1 MGGERELIGRALT
14 ALDRRTGAGPLL
26 AKGLRYAFPENWT
39 FLLGEIALYSFIVLV
54 ATGVYLTLF
63 FEPSLHTSIYHG
75 SDAALQGARVS
86 DAYGSTVHLSLDVRA
101 GLLMRQT
108 HHWAALVFIAAILLH
123 LMRIFFTG
131 AFRSP
136 RELNYLIGLTMLVLA
151 ILEGFFGYSLP
162 DDLISGMGLSIAYA
176 VAMSVP
182 VIGEQ
187 LARWFWGGQFPGA
200 DAFESRIYIIHVLLI
215 PALLAALIAVH
226 LALIM
231 ILRHTQFAGPGRRE
245 RNVVGLAMWP
255 AYALRSAGLFF
266 AVTAV
271 LFLLGGLVQINPI
284 WQYGPYQPWLGT
296 NGVQPDWYMG
306 WLIGALRLM
315 PNFEPTLFGRTIPN
329 PFFGGVLF
337 PGVTFGLLYAWPWI
351 ERAVS
356 GDRSRHHLL
365 QRPRDNP
372 WRTAFGAAM
381 MTWVLVPFLAGSS
394 DRIFVSFDIPYQRQI
409 EVLRVVWLL
418 LPPVGVPA
426 HARHLP
432 PPPRQRHAPAARLDR
447 PGRDAA
453 AGRWFSRSRAR
464 RLDHA
469 SNLAPTGISRAKHEE
484 ETDMGVAEVAGLVVR
499 PAVTGTMRARK
510 TKSRQHSRGQEAVDR
525 LRRRGGPVHP
535 ADQGAGRLHRTPVR
549 GRRRR
554 PRLSDVD
561 TRISS
566 PARPTAEPDL
576 TV

>member
-14 ALDRRTGAGPLL
+14 ALDRRTGTGPLL

-200 DAFESRIYIIHVLLI
+200 HAFESRIYIIHVLLI

-284 WQYGPYQPWLGT
+284 WQYGPYEPWLGS

-306 WLIGALRLM
+306 WLEGALRLF
-315 PNFEPTLFGRTIPN
+315 PGWRLHIFGYPLSELFWP
-329 PFFGGVLF
+329 GVLL
-337 PGVTFGLLYAWPWI
+337 PGVTFGLLYLWPFM
-351 ERAVS
+351 EARVT
-356 GDRSRHHLL
+356 GDRAEHHLL
-365 QRPRDNP
+365 DRPRDRP
-372 WRTAFGAAM
+372 ARTAIGTGVLTFYVVLTVAGAQDIIAQKLGVSIPPV
-381 MTWVLVPFLAGSS
+381 TWT
-394 DRIFVSFDIPYQRQI
+394 
-409 EVLRVVWLL
+409 LRVLL
-418 LPPVGVPA
+418 IALPLA
-426 HARHLP
+426 T
-432 PPPRQRHAPAARLDR
+432 AALASKVCHDLQASKRMVITKPDR
-447 PGRDAA
+447 D
-453 AGRWFSRSRAR
+453 
-464 RLDHA
+464 
-469 SNLAPTGISRAKHEE
+469 
-484 ETDMGVAEVAGLVVR
+484 
-499 PAVTGTMRARK
+499 
-510 TKSRQHSRGQEAVDR
+510 
-525 LRRRGGPVHP
+525 
-535 ADQGAGRLHRTPVR
+535 
-549 GRRRR
+549 
-554 PRLSDVD
+554 
-561 TRISS
+561 
-566 PARPTAEPDL
+566 
-576 TV
+576 

>member
-1 MGGERELIGRALT
+1 
-14 ALDRRTGAGPLL
+14 
-26 AKGLRYAFPENWT
+26 
-39 FLLGEIALYSFIVLV
+39 
-54 ATGVYLTLF
+54 
-63 FEPSLHTSIYHG
+63 
-75 SDAALQGARVS
+75 
-86 DAYGSTVHLSLDVRA
+86 
-101 GLLMRQT
+101 
-108 HHWAALVFIAAILLH
+108 
-123 LMRIFFTG
+123 
-131 AFRSP
+131 
-136 RELNYLIGLTMLVLA
+136 MLVLA

-215 PALLAALIAVH
+215 PALLGALIAVH

-231 ILRHTQFAGPGRRE
+231 VLRHTQFAGPGRRE

-266 AVTAV
+266 AVSAV

-284 WQYGPYQPWLGT
+284 WQYGPYEPWLGT

-356 GDRSRHHLL
+356 GDRRRHHLL

-372 WRTAFGAAM
+372 WRTAFGAAI

-409 EVLRVVWLL
+409 EVLRAGVAAAAAG
-418 LPPVGVPA
+418 GVPA
-426 HARHLP
+426 RAHHLP
-432 PPPRQRHAPAARLDR
+432 PPPRQRHASAARLDR

-453 AGRWFSRSRAR
+453 TRGRLSRSRPRRLGSRSARAPSSATRARGHMRPPDAR
-464 RLDHA
+464 RPCPRLTRR
-469 SNLAPTGISRAKHEE
+469 S
-484 ETDMGVAEVAGLVVR
+484 R
-499 PAVTGTMRARK
+499 PARAPVAARRSA
-510 TKSRQHSRGQEAVDR
+510 SRTSAAAV
-525 LRRRGGPVHP
+525 RRRV
-535 ADQGAGRLHRTPVR
+535 GRVLRGHSPYCEHRPPVR
-549 GRRRR
+549 LGQKPCRPIGRGSRRRR
-554 PRLSDVD
+554 SARVTDDLGRDVLVPDDREAQRKRGHTAVIVERRDLALSSQTQHSGAGHSDLRPDQASATARLST
-561 TRISS
+561 TRSRFAAIRSS
-566 PARPTAEPDL
+566 TRL
-576 TV
+576 G